1 LGVPLVTAS
10 EALADFTA
18 LKGRGARFA
27 LGGLDIIDE
36 SYNANPASMSA
47 ALQLLG
53 QAQPKSGGRRI
64 AALGDMLELG
74 GEGAA
79 LHRALAK
86 DVADARTDLVFLC
99 GSQMA
104 SLWDALPAQHRGFYA
119 EKSSLLAPEIVR
131 ALRTGDVVLVK
142 GSFGSRMS
150 VIIDAL
156 RAREAAPA

>member
-1 LGVPLVTAS
+1 
-10 EALADFTA
+10 
-18 LKGRGARFA
+18 
-27 LGGLDIIDE
+27 
-36 SYNANPASMSA
+36 
-47 ALQLLG
+47 
-53 QAQPKSGGRRI
+53 
-64 AALGDMLELG
+64 MLFRSG

-86 DVADARTDLVFLC
+86 DIADSHTDLVFLC

-104 SLWDALPAQHRGFYA
+104 SLWDALPARNRGFHA
-119 EKSSLLAPEIVR
+119 EKSSVLAPEVVR
-131 ALRTGDVVLVK
+131 GLHAGDVVLVK